1 MVYNI
6 SMKIVKYF
14 THNVMVF
21 HGPGLPQLPMHR
33 WGFHRTRQ
41 VGVCLGM
48 GTVMGVN
55 VTNVDGHNVFDFLPT
70 SPL

>member
-1 MVYNI
+1 MHNV
-6 SMKIVKYF
+6 SMTNVKYYSH
-14 THNVMVF
+14 TVMVF
-21 HGPGLPQLPMHR
+21 HGPGLPQLPVHR
-33 WGFHRTRQ
+33 WGYQPNRC

-48 GTVMGVN
+48 NTVMGVN